1 MPRQNGVVGL
11 KHRHLLNVVQAL
23 LFHLNTPIWFWNNVV
38 LIVCPHQHDTFLYS
52 CIVYPFSNF
61 EFFIVFKYTPNVHRR
76 QLQCPLHHPQSID
89 PSLSTGS
96 NPLLIAFWKLVHVPM
111 LLNTLLITL
120 FLVSHC
126 LIFLGLF
133 PPFLVS
139 SSLNLFRMHSITW
152 VGGRP
157 WSWR

>member
-1 MPRQNGVVGL
+1 MSTED
-11 KHRHLLNVVQAL
+11 K
-23 LFHLNTPIWFWNNVV
+23 
-38 LIVCPHQHDTFLYS
+38 
-52 CIVYPFSNF
+52 
-61 EFFIVFKYTPNVHRR
+61 
-76 QLQCPLHHPQSID
+76 LQFPLHHPQSID

-96 NPLLIAFWKLVHVPM
+96 NPLLIAFWKLVLVPM

-139 SSLNLFRMHSITW
+139 
-152 VGGRP
+152 
-157 WSWR
+157 